1 MISMVYIASEFFS
14 SVCDFTVIDPML
26 VIFISVVF
34 PLLLQNSKMVH
45 HPKHIDEHPR
55 EGEKLCNLVDFELWK
70 NRYIALHLLKL
81 AFALGRFKFQ

>member
-1 MISMVYIASEFFS
+1 
-14 SVCDFTVIDPML
+14 
-26 VIFISVVF
+26 
-34 PLLLQNSKMVH
+34 MVH

-55 EGEKLCNLVDFELWK
+55 KGEKLCDLVDFELWK